1 MPKIMKQ
8 EREIVMKAARE
19 CYGGE
24 NLEKYLS
31 KISTRDLK
39 AFAKKVQEH
48 FMTNLEKEHP
58 GKNFIIGQ
66 PSLLKTNIS
75 QKIASVLKG

>member
-8 EREIVMKAARE
+8 EKEIVMKAARE

-48 FMTNLEKEHP
+48 FMANLEKEHP
-58 GKNFIIGQ
+58 GKNFIIGE
-66 PSLLKTNIS
+66 PSLLKANVAK
-75 QKIASVLKG
+75 KIAHVLKG